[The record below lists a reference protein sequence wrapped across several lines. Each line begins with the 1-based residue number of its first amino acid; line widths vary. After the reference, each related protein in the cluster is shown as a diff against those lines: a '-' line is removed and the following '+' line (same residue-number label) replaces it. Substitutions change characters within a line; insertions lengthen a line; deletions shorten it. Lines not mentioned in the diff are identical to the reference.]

1 MIDLVS
7 QNPMIQL
14 SAAAMTLSSR
24 RMTLIAANLSN
35 IDTPNYHT
43 QDFDFEAA
51 FNGAMADMDRQLSPT
66 SSTTS
71 YFNSSKGLAAPEISD
86 PIDITSERNDGN
98 DVHLDRETM
107 NLAKTQQ
114 IYQLSS
120 NFAQTELKKVL
131 GAIRDAAAK

>member
-24 RMTLIAANLSN
+24 RMALIASNLSN

-43 QDFDFEAA
+43 KDFDFEAA
-51 FNGAMADMDRQLSPT
+51 FKNAMSDMDGQLSPT
-66 SSTTS
+66 SSSPS
-71 YFNSSKGLAAPEISD
+71 YFKDSKGPSAPESID
-86 PIDITSERNDGN
+86 PIDLTSERNDGN

-107 NLAKTQQ
+107 NLAKTQN

-120 NFAQTELKKVL
+120 SLAQTELKKVL